1 MRPSSNRLS
10 VGQDPIGGNGLRASD
25 AERDEAIGELRS
37 RFAEG
42 RLSQDTF
49 LYRMDAALQA
59 KDRSELSELFT
70 DLPAQQRPG
79 EPGHWLRARLARF
92 RQAAGGAQSRVRAGH
107 RPASADQAQFAA
119 QPQYRAAAGYPGGPA
134 YPAGPGYPGGAANL
148 VGAGYPIAV
157 GYQAPAP
164 PPQSMCLP
172 RQQDRRFSIG
182 RAPTCDF
189 TVSDISVSRWHAR
202 LHKEDTT
209 WLLQDLGSTNG
220 TRVNGW
226 RVTATVPVRP
236 GDQLAFG
243 NAVFVLLDN
252 SAEQDQSVA
261 ADNRPPGAD

>member
-10 VGQDPIGGNGLRASD
+10 VGQDPIGENGLRASD

-59 KDRSELSELFT
+59 KERSELSELFT
-70 DLPAQQRPG
+70 DLPAESRPG
-79 EPGHWLRARLARF
+79 GSGHWLRDRLARF
-92 RQAAGGAQSRVRAGH
+92 RQAAGGAGAQFRVRAGQ
-107 RPASADQAQFAA
+107 RPASAGPAPFAA
-119 QPQYRAAAGYPGGPA
+119 QPEYRAAAGYPA
-134 YPAGPGYPGGAANL
+134 E
-148 VGAGYPIAV
+148 AGYPAAA
-157 GYQAPAP
+157 GYPVPAGQFVAAGHQVPAP
-164 PPQSMCLP
+164 PPQSMFLP

-202 LHKEDTT
+202 LHKEDAT

-226 RVTATVPVRP
+226 RVTAAVPVRP

-261 ADNRPPGAD
+261 ADNRRPGAD